1 MRKDQED
8 NFLMF
13 CSNFNIDLYLN
24 ILDKIKV
31 QNVIDYDEGEDVLD
45 GDVDIVV
52 LGISKENKQKKEKMY
67 REIVYLFDKKI
78 NKRVCL

>member
-1 MRKDQED
+1 MVLVDKDNVPMRKDQED

-52 LGISKENKQKKEKMY
+52 LGISKENK
-67 REIVYLFDKKI
+67 
-78 NKRVCL
+78 